1 MSFCSAAVSIG
12 GKLHNISTYL
22 RAYYTSPTARWNVL
36 RYPLSSVFL
45 FYWSI
50 RNLRRQ
56 WGAHGYDAK
65 HGGPVA
71 NDPTTFKELCDKV
84 LIPKGLLLSVE
95 AEKLTLYKGDK
106 HKMLF
111 SWALISLGRIMHTPL
126 PKGELNNPYL
136 STLPEQTEL
145 MKNIKEEIVGLRGAF
160 GSINN
165 SLMFPI
171 PFTYY
176 HIVNTTVMTY
186 LTILSWCFL
195 YMSPGSQ
202 VITYDFMIFSGSHSQ
217 DLIFAKMMK
226 LAVSNM
232 IVHFL
237 CAVCAVGLSFACFV
251 HLFVSACVCSRAATG
266 FLFLCIRSSA
276 SSFLD
281 SKSWA
286 TTWRILLVSM
296 MSTSTRRRLQTV
308 TLGGVWKEEK
318 RRDGR
323 EGDEGGSR
331 GGTGRDGEGRGG
343 KEIRSG
349 RREKMWYAMAARTGV
364 AVHERTPQQSR
375 QVQM

>member
-1 MSFCSAAVSIG
+1 
-12 GKLHNISTYL
+12 
-22 RAYYTSPTARWNVL
+22 
-36 RYPLSSVFL
+36 
-45 FYWSI
+45 
-50 RNLRRQ
+50 
-56 WGAHGYDAK
+56 
-65 HGGPVA
+65 
-71 NDPTTFKELCDKV
+71 
-84 LIPKGLLLSVE
+84 
-95 AEKLTLYKGDK
+95 
-106 HKMLF
+106 
-111 SWALISLGRIMHTPL
+111 
-126 PKGELNNPYL
+126 
-136 STLPEQTEL
+136 

-308 TLGGVWKEEK
+308 TFGGVWKEEK

-331 GGTGRDGEGRGG
+331 GGTGRDGEGR
-343 KEIRSG
+343 RSG
-349 RREKMWYAMAARTGV
+349 QEGGRKCGMRWRRGPALQCMSARHNNLGRYRCKSYGTDLVLGWRNAGIYNECKIICEQPEEPFLGISECTRTRTNAHAQAYAHIHFHMRAQLRASTDTPPHSHQGCHQPSSHSHQGCHQLIAA
-364 AVHERTPQQSR
+364 
-375 QVQM
+375 